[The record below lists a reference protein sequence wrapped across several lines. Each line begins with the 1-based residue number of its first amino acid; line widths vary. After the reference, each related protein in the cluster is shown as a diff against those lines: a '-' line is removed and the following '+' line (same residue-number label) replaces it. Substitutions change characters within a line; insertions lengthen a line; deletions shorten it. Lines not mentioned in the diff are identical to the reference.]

1 MKTKCNK
8 VIVPNTWGDII
19 DLDSKTYNVTDEGV
33 IEVDNDP
40 AFYDLEIDSITNV
53 PFGKVYIESQG
64 EVIEDSVY
72 RLSSYISKIPHGIVD
87 KRRPGIGATTLEINA
102 KRNSIIVVPTKILAF
117 NKAQKHPQCQY
128 VGSKINNERGA
139 TSKAELHNYLNSD
152 IAYKKF
158 IVVADSLKRVID
170 IIGEEVYRT
179 YFLLVDEVDM
189 LQSDSNYRPAL
200 ENVMDYYFRFEKKN
214 RCLLTATMLEFSNPC
229 LKYETRF
236 FLTDGK
242 PRRNINLIHTNNIN
256 ALVKKEIEKHTN
268 EEKILIAYNSITQI
282 LGIIYNLD
290 SELQKKCAILCSEA
304 SEKEAGEYYAVLNNN
319 QLPNR
324 IVFMTCSY
332 FAGVDIE
339 DKYHL
344 ITVSNAERF
353 FQILTID
360 KMTQIAG
367 RCRLENGLL
376 SETIIYNTPK
386 EVALFNDGTFQEMLL
401 NKAKKV
407 VDLYKAA
414 DEISKNDKD
423 LIRLFSTV
431 KKAIQEKATEKIG
444 GEEISLTR
452 PNIDGEYVPA
462 YFNIDSIVEKMKLDT
477 GYYMIPEWLK
487 NELAKSFNID
497 SYISMNEDI
506 NESQMI
512 AEEKSIQSQK
522 QQLDT
527 YIKEAI
533 AIIEQLEATGELN
546 DDALRKLIRNSKRNT
561 RDFYERF
568 MKLYRYAD
576 NDIIINELWEIRAE
590 NKKSFKDI
598 NNAVI
603 FWALEDNH
611 PLKTDFSSSLIIGN
625 FYSSIELQEILKS
638 ITTYHLFKNIKKRNS
653 VSLIKSFY
661 SLNRP
666 RGKYKVIGSNPKGF
680 TEHKNRIS
688 KDENLTGLILL

>member
-1 MKTKCNK
+1 MKTKCAEE
-8 VIVPNTWGDII
+8 IVPNTWGDLI

-33 IEVDNDP
+33 VEVDNDP
-40 AFYDLEIDSITNV
+40 TFYDLEIDSITNV
-53 PFGKVYIESQG
+53 PFGKVYIEHQG
-64 EVIEDSVY
+64 EVIEDTVY

-102 KRNSIIVVPTKILAF
+102 KRNSIIVVPTKILAY

-139 TSKAELHNYLNSD
+139 TSKAELFNYLNSD
-152 IAYKKF
+152 IGYKKI
-158 IVVADSLKRVID
+158 IVVADSLKRVTD
-170 IIGEEVYRT
+170 LIGEEVYKT

-200 ENVMDYYFRFEKKN
+200 ENVMDYYFRFDKRN
-214 RCLLTATMLEFSNPC
+214 RCLLTATMVEFSNPC
-229 LKYETRF
+229 LKHETRF
-236 FLTDGK
+236 YLTDGK
-242 PRRNINLIHTNNIN
+242 PKRNIKLIHTDNIN
-256 ALVKKEIEKHTN
+256 ALVKKEIEKNTN

-290 SELQKKCAILCSEA
+290 SDLQKKCSILCSEA
-304 SEKEAGEYYAVLNNN
+304 SEKEAGEFYAVLNNN
-319 QLPNR
+319 KLPSS

-339 DKYHL
+339 DEYHL
-344 ITVSNAERF
+344 VTVSNAEKF
-353 FQILTID
+353 FQILSID

-386 EVALFNDGTFQEMLL
+386 KIALFDDGTFQEMLL
-401 NKAKKV
+401 NKADKV
-407 VDLYKAA
+407 LDLYKAA
-414 DEISKNDKD
+414 DKISKNDTD
-423 LIRLFSTV
+423 LVRLFSIV

-452 PNIDGEYVPA
+452 PNIDGKYVPA

-487 NELAKSFNID
+487 NELAKSFNIV
-497 SYISMNEDI
+497 SYISINEEI

-512 AEEKSIQSQK
+512 AEEKSIQGQK
-522 QQLDT
+522 QQLDN
-527 YIKEAI
+527 YVKEAI
-533 AIIEQLEATGELN
+533 AIIEQLEATGGLN
-546 DDALRKLIRNSKRNT
+546 DDELKKLIRSSKRNT

-568 MKLYRYAD
+568 MKLYKYAD
-576 NDIIINELWEIRAE
+576 NNIIISELWDIRAE

-603 FWALEDNH
+603 FWALEDSH
-611 PLKTDFSSSLIIGN
+611 PLKTDISYSLIKGN
-625 FYSSIELQEILKS
+625 LYSSDDLKEILKP
-638 ITTYHLFKNIKKRNS
+638 ITAYHLFKNIKPRAS
-653 VSLIKSFY
+653 VSLIKAFY
-661 SLNRP
+661 SLDRP
-666 RGKYKVIGSNPKGF
+666 KSKYKVIGENPKGF
-680 TEHKNRIS
+680 TEHKMRIS

>member
-1 MKTKCNK
+1 MKTKCAEE
-8 VIVPNTWGDII
+8 IVPNTWGDLI

-33 IEVDNDP
+33 VEVDNDP
-40 AFYDLEIDSITNV
+40 AFYDIEIDSITNV
-53 PFGKVYIESQG
+53 PFGKVYIEHQG
-64 EVIEDSVY
+64 EIIEDSVY

-102 KRNSIIVVPTKILAF
+102 KRNSIIVVPTKILAY

-139 TSKAELHNYLNSD
+139 TSKAELYNYLNSD
-152 IAYKKF
+152 TVYKKF

-170 IIGEEVYRT
+170 LIEEKVYNT

-200 ENVMDYYFRFEKKN
+200 ENVMDYYFRFDKRN
-214 RCLLTATMLEFSNPC
+214 RCLLTATMVEFSNPC
-229 LKYETRF
+229 LKHETRF
-236 FLTDGK
+236 YLTDGK
-242 PRRNINLIHTNNIN
+242 PKRNIKLIHTDNIN
-256 ALVKKEIEKHTN
+256 ALVKKEIEKNTN

-290 SELQKKCAILCSEA
+290 SDLQKKCSILCSEA
-304 SEKEAGEYYAVLNNN
+304 SEKEAGEFYAVLDNNK
-319 QLPNR
+319 LPSS

-344 ITVSNAERF
+344 VTVSNAEKF
-353 FQILTID
+353 FQILSID

-367 RCRLENGLL
+367 RCRIENGLL
-376 SETIIYNTPK
+376 SETIIFNTPK
-386 EVALFNDGTFQEMLL
+386 DKALFDDGTFQEMLL
-401 NKAKKV
+401 HKAQKV

-414 DEISKNDKD
+414 DEISRNDNN
-423 LIRLFSTV
+423 LIRLFSIV
-431 KKAIQEKATEKIG
+431 KKAIQEKATEKVG
-444 GEEISLTR
+444 GEEINLTR
-452 PNIDGEYVPA
+452 LNIDGEYVPA

-477 GYYMIPEWLK
+477 GYYMIPEWMK
-487 NELAKSFNID
+487 NELAKSFNIITFE
-497 SYISMNEDI
+497 SINEDVD
-506 NESQMI
+506 ESQKI
-512 AEEKSIQSQK
+512 AEEKSSQAQK
-522 QQLDT
+522 EQLDK
-527 YIKEAI
+527 YIEEAI
-533 AIIEQLEATGELN
+533 DQIKQLQASGRLNNDELK
-546 DDALRKLIRNSKRNT
+546 KLIRGSKRNT

-568 MKLYRYAD
+568 KKLYEYAD

-603 FWALEDNH
+603 FWALEENH
-611 PLKTDFSSSLIIGN
+611 PIKTDLSSCLMEGNLYSSS
-625 FYSSIELQEILKS
+625 ELQEILKS
-638 ITTYHLFKNIKKRNS
+638 ITTYHIFNSVKGRAS

-661 SLNRP
+661 SLDRP

-680 TEHKNRIS
+680 TEHKMRIG